1 MDSCYCTFFSE
12 MARGILKISNV
23 SQRKGFGIHP
33 KNIFVARRISGI
45 PGKTGQIV
53 NCRFLGHCICYVY
66 DFFTIR
72 LQIFCEFFL
81 RSNFVIWPQKGQI
94 WKMTRMG
101 SYYMSYGSKFY
112 GDSENMKI
120 IFFWCNMTPLSTKLV
135 FKAFRSVFTGLYIY
149 D

>member
-1 MDSCYCTFFSE
+1 
-12 MARGILKISNV
+12 MAWGIFKISNV

-33 KNIFVARRISGI
+33 KNIFVACRISGI
-45 PGKTGQIV
+45 PKKTGQIV

-72 LQIFCEFFL
+72 LQIYWEIFFEVKFCNMTPK
-81 RSNFVIWPQKGQI
+81 RSI

-101 SYYMSYGSKFY
+101 SYSMSYGRKFY